1 MQLWSQLAY
10 VFTVLGGTIPLT
22 SRVPTKQHFP
32 HFLVMGD
39 EKKPCPSEPRTS
51 NNPERGLI
59 HKNKKFP

>member
-39 EKKPCPSEPRTS
+39 EKNHVLQNPGHPTS
-51 NNPERGLI
+51 QREA
-59 HKNKKFP
+59 